1 MAGSVD
7 LEWSLDALADLD
19 RFAAFLHEHHP
30 DLAGRVAQQL
40 ISRAEVLRR
49 HPKLGR
55 PLAGRDEYRE
65 LALQVLGGVYLL
77 QYRFDGDAVLM
88 LRIFHGRETR

>member
-19 RFAAFLHEHHP
+19 RFAAFLHEQHP

-49 HPKLGR
+49 HPSSGGR
-55 PLAGRDEYRE
+55 WR
-65 LALQVLGGVYLL
+65 
-77 QYRFDGDAVLM
+77 AVTSIVSSHFRSSGESICVSTASTAM
-88 LRIFHGRETR
+88 RC